1 MEPEQ
6 QRALLEG
13 LKVLVIDAS
22 EDTRLLY
29 AEVLKYYGAAV
40 AVASS
45 ILEAQLALAQF
56 GPDAVV
62 ADLVLEGQYV
72 YDFLPRLS
80 PIPVIITTAITSLN
94 EQENALRRGIGFY
107 LLRPVELSA
116 LANAVYRSVQT
127 KAMLWAC

>member
-1 MEPEQ
+1 MEPEKQ
-6 QRALLEG
+6 IALLEG
-13 LKVLVIDAS
+13 LKVLVIDAD

-29 AEVLKYYGAAV
+29 AEVLTYYGAAV

-45 ILEAQLALAQF
+45 ILEAQLTLAQF
-56 GPDAVV
+56 DPDAVV

-72 YDFLPRLS
+72 YDFLPRLHS
-80 PIPVIITTAITSLN
+80 IPVIVTTAIAFADA
-94 EQENALRRGIGFY
+94 QEHALRRGISFY
-107 LLRPVELSA
+107 LLRPVELDA